1 LGQTIICPTCKA
13 EIPLDEALTQQ
24 MREQVKNELSAETAQ
39 KAREL
44 KQRED
49 AIARQQRELEQLK
62 DQQKKDLEKRETEL
76 QKQFDDRLQSE
87 REKLEGE
94 AREKAEEKMSLE
106 MKDLQAQLAE
116 GKQKVSE
123 LEAQELK
130 IRQEKRALEDEA
142 KRLKQEAEDRI
153 VEEVKKLEGDIKLRF
168 AEQSALEKKDLQ
180 ARLENQDKLIA
191 EFRDQEL
198 KLRKEKDDLEQT
210 KKNLEVEIAR
220 RLDAEK
226 KQVQEETEK
235 RLVETFRLK
244 EAEKDK
250 LISDMRDQMEE
261 MRRKSEQG
269 SQQLQGEVAE
279 LSLEELLK
287 SSFLH
292 DQIEEVPKGIR
303 GADVIQ
309 RVCSPFGES
318 CGTIIWESKRTKNW
332 ADAWVDKLKEDQRE
346 ARADIA
352 VIVSTVLP
360 KGMDIFGNMSGVWV
374 CRHDIAINLAS
385 ALRMNLV
392 QVAQAL
398 KSLEGKNEKMEMLY
412 AFLSGPEF
420 RQQVE
425 GIVEAFQNMKADLD
439 SEKRAMEKIWSK
451 REKQIDRVVKN
462 MGRMYGSM
470 QGIIGRTMPA
480 IGLLEL
486 EAIAEGNEVS
496 EHGAL
501 LSMDQKDTAEKTG
514 RPVSARIE
522 RGSKKDNSSLF
533 SEES

>member
-1 LGQTIICPTCKA
+1 MGQTIICPTCKT

-62 DQQKKDLEKRETEL
+62 DQQKKYLQGKEEEL
-76 QKQFDDRLQSE
+76 QSVFNDKLKTE
-87 REKLEGE
+87 RERLHTE
-94 AREKAEEKMSLE
+94 ARQKAEEQLSLE
-106 MKDLQAQLAE
+106 MKDLRAQLAE
-116 GKQKVSE
+116 DKKKVSD

-130 IRQEKRALEDEA
+130 MRQEKRLLEEDA
-142 KRLKQEAEDRI
+142 KRLQQETADRI
-153 VEEVKKLEGDIKLRF
+153 AGEVKKREAEIKRHLED
-168 AEQSALEKKDLQ
+168 QVALEKKDLQ
-180 ARLENQDKLIA
+180 VRLENQEKLLA
-191 EFRDQEL
+191 DFRDQEL

-210 KKNLEVEIAR
+210 KKNLEIEIAR
-220 RLDAEK
+220 RLDSEK

-235 RLVETFRLK
+235 RLVEAFKLK

-250 LISDMRDQMEE
+250 IISDMRDQMEE

-287 SSFLH
+287 SSFLN

-309 RVCSPFGES
+309 RVCSPLGDT
-318 CGTIIWESKRTKNW
+318 CGTIIWETKRTKNW
-332 ADAWVDKLKEDQRE
+332 ADAWIDKLKEDQRE

-352 VIVSTVLP
+352 VIVSSVLP
-360 KGMDIFGNMSGVWV
+360 KGIDIFGYVSGVWV
-374 CRHDIAINLAS
+374 CRHDIAINLAIS
-385 ALRMNLV
+385 LRMNLA
-392 QVAQAL
+392 QVSHAL
-398 KSLEGKNEKMEMLY
+398 KSLEGKNEKVEMLY
-412 AFLSGPEF
+412 TFLSGPEF

-439 SEKRAMEKIWSK
+439 SEKRAMEKIWAK
-451 REKQIDRVVKN
+451 REKQIERVVKN

-486 EAIAEGNEVS
+486 EAIAQDSIGPEQP
-496 EHGAL
+496 AL
-501 LSMDQKDTAEKTG
+501 LTVEQTDDTSHLSPNKTDG
-514 RPVSARIE
+514 RK
-522 RGSKKDNSSLF
+522 KKDAPLF
-533 SEES
+533 GG

>member
-1 LGQTIICPTCKA
+1 MGQTIVCPTCKT

-24 MREQVKNELSAETAQ
+24 MREQIKNELSAETAQ
-39 KAREL
+39 KAKEL

-49 AIARQQRELEQLK
+49 AIAKRQSELEQVKEQQQREFEK
-62 DQQKKDLEKRETEL
+62 KQKEL
-76 QKQFDDRLQSE
+76 QENFDARLKTE
-87 REKLEGE
+87 REKVE
-94 AREKAEEKMSLE
+94 ADARKKATEVFSLE

-116 GKQKVSE
+116 GKKKVSD
-123 LEAQELK
+123 LEGQQLK
-130 IRQEKRALEDEA
+130 MRQEKRRLEEDA
-142 KRLKQEAEDRI
+142 RKLRQEAAEH
-153 VEEVKKLEGDIKLRF
+153 VAEEVKKREIEIRNQI
-168 AEQSALEKKDLQ
+168 EERIALEKKDLQ
-180 ARLENQDKLIA
+180 LRLDNQDKLIA

-198 KLRKEKDDLEQT
+198 RLRKEKDDLEQAR
-210 KKNLEVEIAR
+210 KNLEVEIVR
-220 RLDAEK
+220 RLDSEK

-235 RLVETFRLK
+235 RLVDAFRLK

-250 LISDMRDQMEE
+250 IISDMRDQMEE

-287 SSFLH
+287 SRFLH

-309 RVCSPFGES
+309 RVCGPLGDI
-318 CGTIIWESKRTKNW
+318 CGTIVWESKRTKNW
-332 ADAWVDKLKEDQRE
+332 ADGWIDKLKEDQRE
-346 ARADIA
+346 ARADAA

-360 KGMDIFGNMSGVWV
+360 KGIDVFGYVSGVWV
-374 CRHDIAINLAS
+374 CRHDIAVSLAMS
-385 ALRMNLV
+385 LRMNLM
-392 QVAQAL
+392 QVSSAL

-412 AFLSGPEF
+412 TFLSGPEF

-439 SEKRAMEKIWSK
+439 SEKRAMEKIWAK
-451 REKQIDRVVKN
+451 REKQLERVVKN

-486 EAIAEGNEVS
+486 EAIAADGDNVDQI
-496 EHGAL
+496 AL
-501 LSMDQKDTAEKTG
+501 LSAEQKPEMG
-514 RPVSARIE
+514 
-522 RGSKKDNSSLF
+522 KKKKSQPESSLF
-533 SEES
+533 NNES